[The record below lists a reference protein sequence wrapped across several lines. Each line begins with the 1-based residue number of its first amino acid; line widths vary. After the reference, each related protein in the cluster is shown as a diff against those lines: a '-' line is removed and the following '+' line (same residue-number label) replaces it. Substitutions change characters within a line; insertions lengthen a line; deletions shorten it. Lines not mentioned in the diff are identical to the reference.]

1 MGRLRKVSHEDVPI
15 VSSVESDDSLKDPF
29 VPNDFANDASNAMSM
44 DCSGEDAKFDKALY
58 NFYVNNKVKYLKRKI
73 SSASRRNVVSLFS
86 LLFCPHLFRG
96 RNDLQICPIVQH
108 SLDTLESSSRV
119 LLMRCV
125 LDIRVLL
132 RIMVWDVFSALSE
145 LRFVYEW
152 LLSSIKKFKDA
163 TKVASKRSVTFGG
176 CHYAFAVSY
185 LDHLNFGLHSVP
197 DVKPRI
203 LAWRGNKVKQFAE
216 LDRNNSR
223 SFGKRP
229 LKRLRAPTNLQG
241 SVGKT
246 ISSKSV
252 DIGPSDGTFALKVQR
267 SIGPRFGSQAAL
279 DVIELV
285 ESRNQDKPKIILE
298 WAESL
303 VLDVLD
309 CNKSVSIHSAIAN
322 REFVKAVD
330 VLETEVHQ
338 ESHHLPSPATA
349 IVPPPVPDG
358 GIENPV
364 VISSCSVPDKVH
376 AETVVIPDIPAVRS
390 VLCEVKL
397 KGSTSFPLEPPTG
410 NHPSNSK
417 RGNPDVDS
425 VVVLSDGPPK
435 EKVGVNAFG
444 IPSFVELNHSLDG
457 NSFSGLSPLVH
468 VRLSQL
474 FRNELA
480 DVQCSQYVADRFLK
494 TFDSSRSEDCLVMV
508 NVLSSAIS
516 KSKKLVSSPTVDL
529 CSLDVFN
536 SSHLGGVKVNEA
548 GVDVHKVGSSRF
560 NAKCQEL
567 SRSNDVAYNKLHNF
581 APPATSHS
589 NPIEVPNSPEVH
601 PMLVKPAVASSHLS
615 EVVGCSIA
623 APSCQFPGAST
634 VSLSGGRFPRRMVV
648 PGRFNSDPYVPE
660 VNRFSV
666 SPEERRNHLAM
677 IQIASH
683 PEWCKYEAIR
693 YEKAFSHPSVSK
705 KHFFFSYIG
714 ETILDGNN
722 PKIVANAFNGANSAF
737 AMWRSNLLFF
747 PLCRFKHWFSFVVCL
762 KERVFAF
769 LDSFYGQYS
778 DFHMEIR
785 DKMVNNFINLW
796 DMFVSPIMRKRIDF
810 KSFGIVYPVVPQQTN
825 AYVDDCGVFSVMY
838 MKDRSPSTPIGNLF
852 SSADIDNIRIKLA
865 NELYFSPS
873 NSADKSFVTNFFGA
887 ELDKIFSCGVLIKH
901 VDVLSGTSQCYLHQE
916 MHLHPQGLPPKGFLL
931 LVPLRVSTLAMRG
944 TAESAI
950 NENDPCSMRSSCDSD
965 SRYSSA
971 SVVSFVSPCK

>member
-29 VPNDFANDASNAMSM
+29 VPNDFADDASNAMSM
-44 DCSGEDAKFDKALY
+44 DCSGEDAEFDKALY
-58 NFYVNNKVKYLKRKI
+58 NFYVNNRQKRSSDLPNCSTFTRYSGKFFSGVVDGLCPRYKGVIEDYGMGCLLRFVRTEVPLRLVKRLASRFDVSASEFQLKRKFI
-73 SSASRRNVVSLFS
+73 PLTKY
-86 LLFCPHLFRG
+86 
-96 RNDLQICPIVQH
+96 DLHDI
-108 SLDTLESSSRV
+108 LDLPVDGEPLVCDPESGHHF
-119 LLMRCV
+119 
-125 LDIRVLL
+125 I
-132 RIMVWDVFSALSE
+132 LSH
-145 LRFVYEW
+145 FN
-152 LLSSIKKFKDA
+152 LSSIPPVSFFANKLKCVEVDLPDEDVFICFMI
-163 TKVASKRSVTFGG
+163 VAFSTFLCPNSSLSPSSKYFHIFQDCRSV
-176 CHYAFAVSY
+176 CSY
-185 LDHLNFGLHSVP
+185 DLS
-197 DVKPRI
+197 R
-203 LAWRGNKVKQFAE
+203 RNKVKQFAK

-241 SVGKT
+241 SIGKT

-252 DIGPSDGTFALKVQR
+252 YIGPSDGTFALKVQK
-267 SIGPRFGSQAAL
+267 SIGPRFGSQASL

-285 ESRNQDKPKIILE
+285 ESRNQDKPKIFLE
-298 WAESL
+298 WSESL

-309 CNKSVSIHSAIAN
+309 CILHSSFPKVSASENQSMSKFSFGNKSVSIHSAIAN
-322 REFVKAVD
+322 REFVKAAD
-330 VLETEVHQ
+330 VLETEVQQ

-376 AETVVIPDIPAVRS
+376 AETVVTPDIPVVRS

-410 NHPSNSK
+410 NYPSNSK
-417 RGNPDVDS
+417 CGNPDVDS
-425 VVVLSDGPPK
+425 VVVLSDGTPK

-444 IPSFVELNHSLDG
+444 IPSFVELNRSLGIQSPTKACNGTPVSADKNSAMEDG
-457 NSFSGLSPLVH
+457 NSFSGLSPLIP

-474 FRNELA
+474 FRNELP
-480 DVQCSQYVADRFLK
+480 DVQCSRYVADRFLK

-508 NVLSSAIS
+508 NVPSSAIC
-516 KSKKLVSSPTVDL
+516 KSKEP
-529 CSLDVFN
+529 
-536 SSHLGGVKVNEA
+536 VNEA

-560 NAKCQEL
+560 NARCQEL

-581 APPATSHS
+581 APPATSRS
-589 NPIEVPNSPEVH
+589 NHIEVPNSPEVDL
-601 PMLVKPAVASSHLS
+601 MLVKPAVASSHLS

-634 VSLSGGRFPRRMVV
+634 
-648 PGRFNSDPYVPE
+648 
-660 VNRFSV
+660 
-666 SPEERRNHLAM
+666 
-677 IQIASH
+677 
-683 PEWCKYEAIR
+683 
-693 YEKAFSHPSVSK
+693 
-705 KHFFFSYIG
+705 

-722 PKIVANAFNGANSAF
+722 PEIVANAFNGANSAF
-737 AMWRSNLLFF
+737 AMWTSNLLFF
-747 PLCRFKHWFSFVVCL
+747 PICRFKRWFSFVVCL

-825 AYVDDCGVFSVMY
+825 ADDFGVFSVMY
-838 MKDRSPSTPIGNLF
+838 MKHWSPRTPIGNLF

-873 NSADKSFVTNFFGA
+873 NSADKSFVTNFFG
-887 ELDKIFSCGVLIKH
+887 
-901 VDVLSGTSQCYLHQE
+901 DVQ
-916 MHLHPQGLPPKGFLL
+916 
-931 LVPLRVSTLAMRG
+931 
-944 TAESAI
+944 
-950 NENDPCSMRSSCDSD
+950 N
-965 SRYSSA
+965 
-971 SVVSFVSPCK
+971 